1 MIIMGFLSILLQIT
15 VLRNLLSTF
24 SGNELDIGITL
35 SFWLLYVGVGSFAGR
50 KIRRRH
56 ALALSF
62 ILIALISLPTAL
74 AIKAIRPALSLA
86 PGEMISLT
94 STLLSTAIILLP
106 VSFLIGLQFP
116 LAVSYWKD
124 DGTPGRIYG
133 LEALGAFIG
142 GMLFTFV
149 LSARVDAMAICLI
162 VSLVSIC
169 TAASIAKRR
178 RILLIGIMPLL
189 LYFSFDTIADVL
201 PWKGLRVVDTVES
214 RYGEITVVQVNT
226 QSSIFSNGHLMF
238 TYPDL
243 QTEELNTH
251 LPMTLHPSASK
262 ILIIGGSPGVL
273 KEFLKYPVERVDFVE
288 LDPAIIAVSQRV
300 MTTEQDKT
308 SMKDQKVRVLTED
321 GRKFI
326 KQIKNA
332 SYDLVILNL
341 PHPFTAGINRF
352 YTIDF
357 FREAKATLYKD
368 GILAISLPASSG
380 YIGRQMQIANGTV
393 YHSLKSVFGFVEVT
407 SQEYGGL
414 FASESAIEIRPE
426 ILEKRF
432 VQQKIA
438 TEYFHSYLFQDAF
451 SPLDIEYVRQR
462 LGRIQSV
469 NTDMRPVAYLYNLM
483 LWADVHGGTA
493 LSRITML
500 KERHILIATGL
511 ILAVVSFLIFNQRKR
526 VLLFSVFT
534 TGFSGMSFALAT
546 LLAYQAIYGYVYE
559 MIGAL
564 SAFFMLGLW
573 GGTLFAKQLKN
584 PLGTL
589 LLLETM
595 TILLAVASPVLFK
608 AELFFYAIIF
618 ISGMLAGGQ
627 FSAASLSFGGP
638 ESGGTFYAIDLFGSF
653 LGALVPSLIIIPLFG
668 ITHALLFVALIK
680 LFSVMMIAKIALKKQ
695 LITVS

>member
-1 MIIMGFLSILLQIT
+1 MGFLSILLQIT
-15 VLRNLLSTF
+15 VLRLLLSTF

-35 SFWLLYVGVGSFAGR
+35 SFWLLYVGAGSFVGG
-50 KIRRRH
+50 KIRQRH

-62 ILIALISLPTAL
+62 ILIALISLPTVL

-86 PGEMISLT
+86 PGEMISLA

-116 LAVSYWKD
+116 LALSHWKD

-149 LSARVDAMAICLI
+149 LSSRFDAMALCLI

-169 TAASIAKRR
+169 TAASIAKRKG
-178 RILLIGIMPLL
+178 ILLIGIIPLL
-189 LYFSFDTIADVL
+189 LYFSFDNLADVL

-214 RYGEITVVQVNT
+214 RYGEITVVQVDT

-243 QTEELNTH
+243 QTEELKAH
-251 LPMTLHPSASK
+251 MPMALHPKASR

-273 KEFLKYPVERVDFVE
+273 KEFLKYPVKSIDFIE
-288 LDPAIIAVSQRV
+288 LDPAIIAVFRRL
-300 MTTEQDKT
+300 MTTEQDRT
-308 SMKDQKVRVLTED
+308 SMRDQKVRVLTED
-321 GRKFI
+321 GRTCI
-326 KQIKNA
+326 KQVKKP

-357 FREAKATLYKD
+357 FREAKATLHKD

-380 YIGRQMQIANGTV
+380 YIGRQMQTANGTL
-393 YHSLKSVFGFVEVT
+393 YNSLKSVFGVVEVT
-407 SQEYGGL
+407 SQEYSGI

-426 ILEKRF
+426 ILEKKF
-432 VQQKIA
+432 AQQGIG
-438 TEYFHSYLFQDAF
+438 TEYFHPYLFQDAF
-451 SPLDIEYVRQR
+451 SQLDKEYVRQR
-462 LGRIQSV
+462 LSRIQSV
-469 NTDMRPVAYLYNLM
+469 NTDMRPTAYLYNLM
-483 LWADVHGGTA
+483 LWAEVHGGTA
-493 LSRITML
+493 LSRLTML
-500 KERHILIATGL
+500 KERYMLIATGL
-511 ILAVVSFLIFNQRKR
+511 VLALVSFLIFNKRKR

-573 GGTLFAKQLKN
+573 GGTLFAKRLKN

-608 AELFFYAIIF
+608 AELFFYALIF

-627 FSAASLSFGGP
+627 FSAATLSLKEP
-638 ESGGTFYAIDLFGSF
+638 ESGGTFYAVDLFGSF

-668 ITHALLFVALIK
+668 IAHALLFVALIQ
-680 LFSVMMIAKIALKKQ
+680 LFSVVMIVKIAIK
-695 LITVS
+695 SS